1 MKSIELYY
9 DFRSPYAY
17 FASQRTSL
25 LRNREATLTWR
36 PVLVSGL
43 LNLQV
48 NGEPGAEVVDP
59 LCAAKRAHFMADIF
73 RLIEYWDIAFAPPNP
88 VPPVCNDAMAVA
100 AGLDALGIEHS
111 NFREAIFAAVWQK
124 QQDVQQLEVLYQC
137 MQESGL
143 DANTLETLR
152 VDGTDILIAN
162 TEAAFEQGV
171 FGVPTFVYEEQLYFG
186 ADRMELLASHL

>member
-1 MKSIELYY
+1 MKTIELYY

-25 LRNREATLTWR
+25 LTHCGATLTWR

-48 NGEPGAEVVDP
+48 NRQPGADVVDP
-59 LCAAKRAHFMADIF
+59 LCAAKRAHLMADIF
-73 RLIEYWDIAFAPPNP
+73 RLIEYWEIPFAPPNP

-100 AGLDALGIEHS
+100 AGLDAQGIEHS
-111 NFREAIFAAVWQK
+111 KFRDTIFAAVWQQ

-137 MQESGL
+137 MQESDL
-143 DANTLETLR
+143 DANKLESLR
-152 VDGTDILIAN
+152 ADGADILIAN
-162 TEAAFEQGV
+162 TEAAFKQGV

-186 ADRMELLASHL
+186 ADRMELLASRL